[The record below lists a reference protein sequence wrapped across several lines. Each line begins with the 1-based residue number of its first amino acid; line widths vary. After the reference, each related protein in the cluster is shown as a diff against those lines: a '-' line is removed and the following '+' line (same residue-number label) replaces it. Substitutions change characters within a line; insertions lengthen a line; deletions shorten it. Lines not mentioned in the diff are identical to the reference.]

1 MKIII
6 KTKNS
11 KLTSEIKEFIEEKI
25 NSLESFF
32 PTKESCDDFF
42 GKGKPKIEIWFE
54 IEKESHH
61 QKGNVFRAEAQ
72 LRLPGK
78 SIRSE
83 AVSQDLKTAI
93 TEVKDELQREIK
105 QYKAR
110 ALKASPILKKR
121 KIN

>member
-1 MKIII
+1 MKIIF
-6 KTKNS
+6 KTKNI
-11 KLTSEIKEFIEEKI
+11 KLTPVLKAEIEEKI

-32 PTKESCDDFF
+32 PTKENHNDFF

-54 IEKESHH
+54 VEKESHH

-93 TEVKDELQREIK
+93 NEVKDELQREIK
-105 QYKAR
+105 QYKK
-110 ALKASPILKKR
+110 LIKKR
-121 KIN
+121 KKKI